1 MCVHAH
7 FDSYVKAYYFAQT
20 PSPKCTIL
28 LSRNTFLLDLRSW
41 SVWVF
46 PSITLC
52 RYFPRPWWM
61 LWLIAPRCTVVILPP
76 PYKPPS
82 STSQPHST
90 SSPSLSPVCWNM
102 WALGQGSSAYV
113 FLFLRGTAFFPSSC
127 NSRLQERGPCHPI
140 KLQKDLNSA
149 TWLAYTVDAVVT
161 GSCKNLEKHC
171 THCYW
176 PHCYWPWLYSFP
188 HHPQPAFTLNSAVS
202 YDART
207 QAMNLIKTLPLEYLM
222 AYVYPHLY
230 ALHLLTEKVPVVSLF
245 TACLQTDKNIS
256 TLRFLSV
263 CEF

>member
-1 MCVHAH
+1 MCVHAR
-7 FDSYVKAYYFAQT
+7 FDSYLKAYYFAQT
-20 PSPKCTIL
+20 PSPKCTIF
-28 LSRNTFLLDLRSW
+28 LSRNTFLLHLRSW
-41 SVWVF
+41 SVWVC
-46 PSITLC
+46 PSVTLC
-52 RYFPRPWWM
+52 LYFPRPWWM
-61 LWLIAPRCTVVILPP
+61 SWLIAPRCTVVILPP

-102 WALGQGSSAYV
+102 WALGQGSSAYM

-127 NSRLQERGPCHPI
+127 NIRLQEGEPCHPF

-149 TWLAYTVDAVVT
+149 IWLAHTVVT
-161 GSCKNLEKHC
+161 GSCKNLEKRC
-171 THCYW
+171 MHCYW
-176 PHCYWPWLYSFP
+176 HIAIDHDFVPSP
-188 HHPQPAFTLNSAVS
+188 HHSQPAFTLNSAVS

-230 ALHLLTEKVPVVSLF
+230 ALHLLTEKVCVVSLF
-245 TACLQTDKNIS
+245 TACVQTDKNIS
-256 TLRFLSV
+256 TLRFLPV